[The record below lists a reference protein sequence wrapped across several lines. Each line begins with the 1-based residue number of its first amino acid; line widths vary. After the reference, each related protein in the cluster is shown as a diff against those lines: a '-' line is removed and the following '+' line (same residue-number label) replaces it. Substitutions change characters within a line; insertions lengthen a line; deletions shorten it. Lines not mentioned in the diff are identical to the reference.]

1 MGSVIHNNN
10 LTIYFPNKCGSTW
23 ADHHLGDFLIDF
35 EQGSELYRQGCVTV
49 LISRPPQDFFI
60 SAYRWCFDNSTN
72 DEIGILPYITFEDH
86 LDVCISE
93 AFKFNLGLTKKQL
106 VGYAEHSWAGP
117 SLQFEA
123 DISGAYNAPSLTLEL
138 GSDAMFDVCAQLA
151 GSAVCKQPKNVS
163 DSSIP
168 ATINKENIERM
179 QRLYSLNKR
188 WAGFSTYNNN
198 LQTNNK
204 ATPETE
210 D

>member
-1 MGSVIHNNN
+1 MD
-10 LTIYFPNKCGSTW
+10 TDQ
-23 ADHHLGDFLIDF
+23 AA
-35 EQGSELYRQGCVTV
+35 ELYRQGCTTV

-93 AFKFNLGLTKKQL
+93 AFKFNLGLTKNQL

-123 DISGAYNAPSLTLEL
+123 DISGSYNAPQVTLQL
-138 GSDAMFDVCAQLA
+138 GSDAMFDACAQLA
-151 GSAVCKQPKNVS
+151 GANVCRKPRNVS

-168 ATINKENIERM
+168 ALINKENSEKM
-179 QRLYSLNKR
+179 QRLYTLNKR
-188 WAGFSTYNNN
+188 WAGFPTYSN
-198 LQTNNK
+198 LQTNNEEP
-204 ATPETE
+204 TQETE